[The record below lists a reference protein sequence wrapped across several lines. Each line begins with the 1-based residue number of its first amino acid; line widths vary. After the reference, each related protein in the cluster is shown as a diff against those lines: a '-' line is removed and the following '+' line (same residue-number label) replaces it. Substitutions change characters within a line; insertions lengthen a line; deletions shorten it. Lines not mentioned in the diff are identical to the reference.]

1 MNNFLKFFTW
11 AFIVLLPVMV
21 EAQEVRVLSEAL
33 EFDGAIG
40 ASQRKTIILQ
50 NEGDTPKTYFLKNI
64 NGNIGSSQDMKI
76 CIGENCYDTK
86 RDLAKIKV
94 SLQPG
99 EIVTDL
105 YLEFSLGI
113 TETRGGFDLV
123 FVNEKNIRESFVVEA
138 QYHVTNPEEKADES
152 DYDAIRISDVYPN
165 PSNRIAQLDYVLKQ
179 PRANAKITINSFI
192 GNPVAEFELDP
203 DQNTLVINVSDFH
216 PGVYFYTLFVD
227 NKNIVTKKLVV
238 KK

>member
-1 MNNFLKFFTW
+1 MNTFLKFFTW
-11 AFIVLLPVMV
+11 AFIVLLPVVV

-50 NEGDTPKTYFLKNI
+50 NEGNTSKTYFLKNI

-76 CIGENCYDTK
+76 CIGENCFDAK

-94 SLQPG
+94 TLEPG

-123 FVNEKNIRESFVVEA
+123 FVNEKNIRESFIVEA
-138 QYHVTNPEEKADES
+138 KYDVINPEERADES

-165 PSNRIAQLDYVLKQ
+165 PSNRIAQLDYVLKKPQ
-179 PRANAKITINSFI
+179 ANAKITINSFI
-192 GNPVAEFELDP
+192 GNPVAEFVLDP